1 MLYRTIIMPCQWS
14 LRSVQATILQKFLKK
29 KIELSRIL
37 KKEKKKIVLRDEG
50 GRVRISEV

>member
-1 MLYRTIIMPCQWS
+1 M
-14 LRSVQATILQKFLKK
+14 SVVPEECPSHNIAKILKK
-29 KIELSRIL
+29 ENRIIKNL